1 MDDLRERF
9 IELDDLTD
17 GVLGADVAGDPIAL
31 TFLLRR
37 YRATGRDDLTETLG
51 AALARAVEAAR
62 AAADADARAQWL
74 ELFVTAAMLS
84 SDRRM
89 RLAIDELVAAMRSA
103 WGSAAD
109 VADVFTSVDA
119 CLQAAAVVESADLVR
134 DAIDQL
140 EQAVAG
146 TYRPGHGMAS
156 AVGAGDESP
165 RRLVVQLRGAAA
177 LVTAC
182 VGTARLPYG
191 MLAEEL
197 VQFARRAF
205 WDSAAGAF
213 VDARGSGDAF
223 ATNCEAARV
232 LCRLARLLRNDDYR
246 LGAVTAETNGGA
258 DYLADASRILSS
270 QLGAARADAARAA
283 PYALALD
290 DWLSL
295 R

>member
-1 MDDLRERF
+1 MSDLRERF

-17 GVLGADVAGDPIAL
+17 GVLGADIAGDPIAL

-62 AAADADARAQWL
+62 AAPDTAARARWL

-89 RLAIDELVAAMRSA
+89 RSAIDELVAAMRSG
-103 WGSAAD
+103 WRSTDD
-109 VADVFTSVDA
+109 VADLFMSVDA

-140 EQAVAG
+140 EQAVAA

-156 AVGAGDESP
+156 AAGAGDESP
-165 RRLVVQLRGAAA
+165 RRLIVQLRGAAA

-205 WDSAAGAF
+205 WDAGAGAF
-213 VDARGSGDAF
+213 VDAHASGDTF
-223 ATNCEAARV
+223 ATNCDAARM
-232 LCRLARLLRNDDYR
+232 LCRLARLVSNADYR
-246 LGAVTAETNGGA
+246 LGAVTAETNGGD

-270 QLGAARADAARAA
+270 HLAAARADAARAA